1 MLYFSLTVVVQQGQN
16 QGSELMELEPP
27 RWEVGQT
34 LGWSRST
41 EPFQPE
47 LFMYELLFLLLLAH
61 HYWNIDDK
69 VKANSRGIDVELK
82 HILVGNVSKFKD

>member
-1 MLYFSLTVVVQQGQN
+1 MVKYFLTAVVQLGQN
-16 QGSELMELEPP
+16 RGSELMELEPP

-41 EPFQPE
+41 ESFQPE

-82 HILVGNVSKFKD
+82 HILVGNVSKLKD